1 MIKMHFY
8 VVLLIFFNC
17 CKLARVQTTRIITY
31 SYTGVTQFFTVP
43 YNVFSI
49 NVTLIGAS
57 GGHDY
62 CIEESHPFGGSPG
75 HGGYVRTELIV
86 SPQSTLC
93 VYVGSLSEVLLT
105 IFTSKLIICK

>member
-8 VVLLIFFNC
+8 VVLLILFNC
-17 CKLARVQTTRIITY
+17 CKVARVQTTRIITY
-31 SYTGVTQFFTVP
+31 SYTGGVTEFFTVP
-43 YNVFSI
+43 YNVFSL

-62 CIEESHPFGGSPG
+62 CIEESHLFGGSPG

-93 VYVGSLSEVLLT
+93 VYAGSL
-105 IFTSKLIICK
+105 F

>member
-31 SYTGVTQFFTVP
+31 SYTGVTQFFTMP
-43 YNVFSI
+43 YNFFSI

-62 CIEESHPFGGSPG
+62 CIELFGGSPG

-93 VYVGSLSEVLLT
+93 VYVGSLFEVLLT
-105 IFTSKLIICK
+105 TFTSKLIICK